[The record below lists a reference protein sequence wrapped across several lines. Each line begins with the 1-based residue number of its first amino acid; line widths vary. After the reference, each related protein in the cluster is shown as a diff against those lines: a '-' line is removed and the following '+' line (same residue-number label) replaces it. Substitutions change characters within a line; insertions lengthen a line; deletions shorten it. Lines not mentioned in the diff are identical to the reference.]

1 MEKRGILLVNLGS
14 PDSPSITDVRSYLN
28 EFLMDRN
35 VIDLPW
41 ALRRI
46 LVSLFI
52 LPTRP
57 ARSSEAYKSVW
68 TENGSPLIHLSKEF
82 TSAVQKKTNM
92 PVELAMRYG
101 KPDLENALSK
111 LKNQGLEEILL
122 FPLYPHYAMST
133 VKTVVEKD

>member
-14 PDSPSITDVRSYLN
+14 PDSPAVADVRSYLN

-57 ARSSEAYKSVW
+57 ARSAAAYQSVW
-68 TENGSPLIHLSKEF
+68 TDNGSPLIHLSKEF
-82 TSAVQKKTNM
+82 ASEIQKK
-92 PVELAMRYG
+92 
-101 KPDLENALSK
+101 
-111 LKNQGLEEILL
+111 NQ
-122 FPLYPHYAMST
+122 HAR
-133 VKTVVEKD
+133 